1 MTLKLNTNKAYNMN
15 KVEKYTS
22 FEAMKATESKV
33 IEARTIEKKHSDFK
47 EFILDLTK
55 PSTINQKEPTKKYA

>member
-1 MTLKLNTNKAYNMN
+1 MN